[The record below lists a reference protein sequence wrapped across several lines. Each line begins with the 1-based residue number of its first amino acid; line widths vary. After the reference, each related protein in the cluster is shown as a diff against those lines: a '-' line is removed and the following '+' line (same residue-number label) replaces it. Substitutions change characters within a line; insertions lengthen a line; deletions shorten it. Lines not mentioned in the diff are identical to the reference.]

1 MGPGADAM
9 AGGSGGRAIR
19 QIRTLYALGSLG
31 GLTDG
36 QLIERFVG
44 RDGPD
49 REDAFAALVGRHGPM
64 VLGAC
69 RRMLPGP
76 ADAED
81 AFQAV
86 FLVLA
91 RKAGA
96 IRRSERLRPWLYGVA
111 VRTAREARRR
121 AARRRAREGG
131 AMGEA
136 RDAAAPDES
145 WREWLGLLDEEI
157 ARLPGRYRDPILLC
171 ELGGASRQDAAAR
184 LGLPE
189 GTLSSRLSRGRALL
203 RDRLTRRGVA
213 LGVGSAAA
221 LVAEPAVA
229 ALTESLT
236 LATARLAL
244 KFAAGGGT
252 ADAVPTALAALAEGV
267 LAMISAS
274 RVKSILLAS
283 AALGAT
289 ACLTAGLA
297 RAVMPKPVATPESGP
312 PASVAGAEGAAA
324 GKTTPGRASSS
335 SAGRSSRI
343 LAVASGPSAAPPR
356 SPANDDP
363 QQPAEAPKGEAQKP
377 PPVDARLAAIIEA
390 LRAEEAKYAD
400 IEYTLRITDR
410 KVAPTDP
417 GGPGEVTSEE
427 TRRVVL
433 QGGKIFFRE
442 ESTSRVF
449 KMELRQ
455 VQTSAFDGERTT
467 TVVEGNGV
475 NVHEGRFEHPD
486 IYPAHAVPL
495 IHYRLNFPLSVYLSG
510 GDAIHA
516 HPKYG
521 HFAREG
527 GSTREFT
534 KVEARV
540 EGEEEVDGLRC
551 MKLRV
556 DRWYYSRDVPILQ
569 YLWLAPGR
577 NYLCIKEQLS
587 WPKSRFGDLPM
598 TEMHVEAL
606 REVAPGL
613 WFPGMVTVIDYDRE
627 ALGRKS
633 QVVESRTETVVE
645 AVDLGPRHDLA
656 FFRAVAIP
664 ADLPAFT
671 IRDGRLLGSSL
682 PEPAGP
688 EAEERAKLA
697 EVVARVREEERR
709 YANLEAKAHVRYR
722 HVGPDLFMEGITT
735 EETQGLRSVLRA
747 DRAYFSKETRT
758 TSAGGDRFEIGE
770 VRAFDGRWTRGLDRI
785 VRPGQKEQRNASL
798 RLGGGGTTEG
808 RGDGIPVLR
817 PHTFLV
823 RDDWSYGPL
832 ADLLVSPWHDR
843 HNKYRL
849 RFRYCGE
856 DIVEGHPCVKL
867 RGEVTTGEGQPPSS
881 IMALWLATDRN
892 YIPIK
897 LEHFGGNAGF
907 RPIPGSVFR
916 SDDFREIAPGTW
928 YPFRSTL
935 MAFDDWQGMSQGR
948 IILNWRRVYEVESAT
963 PTAEGDDA
971 LFHDVPLPAGTTV
984 QVSDENRNHLGQYT
998 QDREGVAE
1006 ISAARYLALQ
1016 SEAKVRDEEKLARQ
1030 RAIDALV
1037 GQPAPAFPEGAT
1049 WLNGNPMTWGDL
1061 KGKTVV
1067 LDFWAEW
1074 CGPCRN
1080 DMPQLRR
1087 VHEGR
1092 EASGLTLI
1100 GVHTPGSA
1108 PGAIKKVMDE
1118 FHLEYPMCVDVPPPE
1133 GVTAWGDLFGRFAVK
1148 AIPHAVAVDG
1158 RGIIVACGPL
1168 QSVLAKAHEALP
1180 KRE

>member
-1 MGPGADAM
+1 M

-19 QIRTLYALGSLG
+19 QIRTLYALGALG

-81 AFQAV
+81 AFQV
-86 FLVLA
+86 TFFILA
-91 RKAGA
+91 RKAGSVRKA
-96 IRRSERLRPWLYGVA
+96 EGLGPWLHAVA
-111 VRTAREARRR
+111 VRVAGEARRR
-121 AARRRAREGG
+121 AALRRARVGG
-131 AMGEA
+131 LMDES
-136 RDAAAPDES
+136 RAAVTLDES
-145 WREWLGLLDEEI
+145 WGEWLGLLDEEI

-213 LGVGSAAA
+213 LGVGGAAT

-252 ADAVPTALAALAEGV
+252 ANAVPTALAALAGGV

-274 RVKSILLAS
+274 RVKSILLAW

-297 RAVMPKPVATPESGP
+297 RAVMPKPAAT
-312 PASVAGAEGAAA
+312 PASVAGTEGAAA
-324 GKTTPGRASSS
+324 GRTSPGRASS

-343 LAVASGPSAAPPR
+343 LAVASGASAVPPR
-356 SPANDDP
+356 SPANDGP
-363 QQPAEAPKGEAQKP
+363 QPPVEAPKGEVQKP
-377 PPVDARLAAIIEA
+377 RPEDARLAAIIEA

-400 IEYTLRITDR
+400 IEYALRIR
-410 KVAPTDP
+410 FRQADP
-417 GGPGEVTSEE
+417 ADPDGPGTPLSEV

-433 QGGKIFFRE
+433 QGDKNYFRG
-442 ESTSRVF
+442 
-449 KMELRQ
+449 ELASKAFATERRN
-455 VQTSAFDGERTT
+455 VQTSAFDGERTI
-467 TVVEGNGV
+467 TVIDGNSV
-475 NVHEGRFEHPD
+475 NIHVGRAEHPD
-486 IYPAHAVPL
+486 VYPAHAVSL
-495 IHYRLNFPLSVYLSG
+495 EHYLLNFPLSVYLSG
-510 GDAIHA
+510 TTAIHA

-521 HFAREG
+521 HFDRER
-527 GSTREFT
+527 GSDQEFT

-540 EGEEEVDGLRC
+540 VGEEEVDGLRC
-551 MKLRV
+551 VKLRV
-556 DRWYYSRDVPILQ
+556 DRWFYSRDVPILQ

-577 NYLCIKEQLS
+577 NYLCIKEQIS
-587 WPKSRFGDLPM
+587 WPKSRYGDLPM

-606 REVAPGL
+606 REAAPGL
-613 WFPGMVTVIDYDRE
+613 WFPAKIAVINYDRE
-627 ALGRKS
+627 ALARKS
-633 QVVESRTETVVE
+633 QVVEGRTEAVVE
-645 AVDLGPRHDLA
+645 SLDLNPRHDLA

-664 ADLPAFT
+664 ADLPVF
-671 IRDGRLLGSSL
+671 IIKDGRLLGSSL
-682 PEPAGP
+682 PEPVGP
-688 EAEERAKLA
+688 EAEGRARLA

-709 YANLEAKAHVRYR
+709 YANLEAKARGRYR
-722 HVGPDLFMEGITT
+722 QLSSNFLMAGITT
-735 EETQGLRSVLRA
+735 EETQEIRSVLRG
-747 DRAYFSKETRT
+747 DRAFSAKEQRS
-758 TSAGGDRFEIGE
+758 TSAGGDRYEIGE

-808 RGDGIPVLR
+808 RGDGISVLR

-823 RDDWSYGPL
+823 RDDWIYGPL
-832 ADLLVSPWHDR
+832 ADLLVSPWQDKI
-843 HNKYRL
+843 NGYRL

-856 DIVEGHPCVKL
+856 EVFEGHPCVKI
-867 RGEVTTGEGQPPSS
+867 RGEVNIGEGQAPHNY
-881 IMALWLATDRN
+881 MAFWLARDRN
-892 YIPIK
+892 LIPIK
-897 LEHFGGNAGF
+897 MEQYGGNAGL
-907 RPIPGSVFR
+907 RPMPGAIHHV
-916 SDDFREIAPGTW
+916 DEFREISPGTW
-928 YPFRSTL
+928 FPFRTTSV
-935 MAFDDWQGMSQGR
+935 AFDDWQGMSQGR

-963 PTAEGDDA
+963 PTAEGDVA
-971 LFHDVPLPAGTTV
+971 LFSDVPLPAGIKV
-984 QVSDENRNHLGQYT
+984 QVSDADGQYLGEYT
-998 QDREGVAE
+998 QEREGVAE
-1006 ISAARYLALQ
+1006 ISTARYLSLQ
-1016 SEAKVRDEEKLARQ
+1016 SEAKVRDEAKLARQ

-1037 GQPAPAFPEGAT
+1037 GQPAPAFPEGAR
-1049 WLNGNPMTWGDL
+1049 WLNGKPMTWGDL
-1061 KGKTVV
+1061 KGKVVV

-1087 VHEGR
+1087 IHEGR

-1100 GVHTPGSA
+1100 GVHTPGSE

-1133 GVTAWGDLFGRFAVK
+1133 GVAAWGDLFGRFAVK